1 MRRPSPTQER
11 VLRFLASGGTYDDKW
26 GYVRSVPF
34 LGGPPAYQRT
44 AESLC
49 RAGWAAWET
58 LSYPTGVNTYQVLR
72 ITAEGR
78 AALAKVDA

>member
-11 VLRFLASGGTYDDKW
+11 VLRWLASGGTYDDWW
-26 GYVRSVPF
+26 GHVRSVPAI
-34 LGGPPAYQRT
+34 GGPPAYQRT
-44 AESLC
+44 VESLC

-58 LSYPTGVNTYQVLR
+58 RPKATGVTTYRVLR

-78 AALAKVDA
+78 AALAQVDA